1 MKRFELQGEDVLLYF
16 DEINSLE
23 EYCVAVE
30 VQAVFEVY
38 DAIKANVKIYDY
50 YHPEYQQSVAYHL
63 SNHNGTFFVLFSCT
77 AHAIIISVA
86 SHLR

>member
-1 MKRFELQGEDVLLYF
+1 MKRFELQGDDVLLYF

-38 DAIKANVKIYDY
+38 DAKKANVKIYDY
-50 YHPEYQQSVAYHL
+50 YQPEYQQSVAYHL
-63 SNHNGTFFVLFSCT
+63 PNHNGTFFFVFLCSRFP
-77 AHAIIISVA
+77 
-86 SHLR
+86 